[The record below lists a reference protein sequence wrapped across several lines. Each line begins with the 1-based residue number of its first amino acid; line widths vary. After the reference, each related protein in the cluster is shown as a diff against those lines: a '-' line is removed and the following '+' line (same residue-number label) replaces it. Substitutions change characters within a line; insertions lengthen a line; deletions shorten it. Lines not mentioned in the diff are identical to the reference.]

1 MATKKFKA
9 RLVNKIDTYEN
20 WISNDPVLLKGEI
33 AIVDVPASI
42 DVVQQEPAVLMK
54 IGDGTKKFSELP
66 WISAKSADVYSWALA
81 PTKPTY
87 QASEIEGLDAY
98 ISGKVEDTDT
108 QYQLV
113 KVNNTTFKLQSK
125 PLNGSW
131 SDVGDPITVVYTLT
145 TGTTNGTVKFNGTD
159 VAVAG
164 LKSAAYQEST
174 AFDSAGAAAAA
185 QSAAEKY
192 ADTIVNEA
200 KIDLIGTGN
209 ATSTTIKGA
218 VQESNTYTD
227 NQIAAKIGAVYKP
240 VGSVKFSELPLE
252 LTKAELGNVYNVTD
266 AFEADARFVTV
277 EVGENYP
284 AGTNVAVIEE
294 NESYY
299 FDALSGVIDLSNYY
313 TKTETDQQIT
323 TKIGSLDKADS
334 AVANQFVTVVSQTD
348 GIINVTRAAI
358 TEAAI
363 PTLSQSKISG
373 LETALSAKIDAS
385 VVSQIGKT
393 GNINDATQIEGDYLI
408 INCGTSSDV
417 I

>member
-1 MATKKFKA
+1 MATKEFKA
-9 RLVNKIDTYEN
+9 RLVNKIDTYAN
-20 WISNDPVLLKGEI
+20 WTSNNPVLLKGEI
-33 AIVDVPASI
+33 AIVDVPAST

-131 SDVGDPITVVYTLT
+131 SDVGDPISVEYTLT

-164 LKSAAYQEST
+164 LKSAAYQESS
-174 AFDSAGAAAAA
+174 AFDTAGAAATA
-185 QSAAEKY
+185 QSVAENH
-192 ADTIVNEA
+192 ADAIVDEA
-200 KIDLIGTGN
+200 KTDLIGTGS

-227 NQIAAKIGAVYKP
+227 NQIAAKIGSVYKP
-240 VGSVKFSELPLE
+240 VGSVNFADLPK
-252 LTKAELGNVYNVTD
+252 TPSKAELGNVYNVND
-266 AFEADARFVTV
+266 AFDADTRFVTA
-277 EVGENYP
+277 EVGEHFP
-284 AGTNVAVIEE
+284 AGTNVAVIVEDDT
-294 NESYY
+294 YY
-299 FDALSGVIDLSNYY
+299 LDALSGAVDLTNFITNDKLPVIATMSVAGIV
-313 TKTETDQQIT
+313 KQAE
-323 TKIGSLDKADS
+323 
-334 AVANQFVTVVSQTD
+334 AV
-348 GIINVTRAAI
+348 
-358 TEAAI
+358 
-363 PTLSQSKISG
+363 
-373 LETALSAKIDAS
+373 
-385 VVSQIGKT
+385 
-393 GNINDATQIEGDYLI
+393 NDATDDAIKT
-408 INCGTSSDV
+408 INELLANLRKAGILYETR
-417 I
+417 

>member
-1 MATKKFKA
+1 MTTKEFKA
-9 RLVNKIDTYEN
+9 RLVNKIDTYAN
-20 WISNDPVLLKGEI
+20 WTNNNPVLLKGEI
-33 AIVDVPASI
+33 AIVDVPAST

-54 IGDGTKKFSELP
+54 IGDGEKKFSELP
-66 WISAKSADVYSWALA
+66 WISAKSADVYSWALE

-98 ISGKVEDTDT
+98 ISGKVKDTDT

-113 KVNNTTFKLQSK
+113 KVNDTTFKLQSK

-131 SDVGDPITVVYTLT
+131 SDVGDSISVVYTLT

-164 LKSAAYQEST
+164 LKSAAYQESS
-174 AFDSAGAAAAA
+174 AFDTAGAATTA
-185 QSAAEKY
+185 QSAAEDY
-192 ADTIVNEA
+192 ADTIVDEA
-200 KIDLIGTGN
+200 KTDLIGTGN

-227 NQIAAKIGAVYKP
+227 NQIAAKIGSVYKP
-240 VGSVKFSELPLE
+240 VGSVNFADLPKIPS
-252 LTKAELGNVYNVTD
+252 KAELGNVYNVND
-266 AFEADARFVTV
+266 AFETDARFVTA
-277 EVGENYP
+277 EVGEHFP
-284 AGTNVAVIEE
+284 AGTNVAVIVE
-294 NESYY
+294 NDTYY
-299 FDALSGVIDLSNYY
+299 LDALSGAVDLTNYY
-313 TKTETDQQIT
+313 TKGETDQQIT
-323 TKIGSLDKADS
+323 TKIGSLYKVDS
-334 AVANQFVTVVSQTD
+334 AVANQFVTAVSQTD
-348 GIINVTRAAI
+348 GIISVTRAAI

-385 VVSQIGKT
+385 AVSQIGKT
-393 GNINDATQIEGDYLI
+393 GNINDATQAEGDYLI

>member
-1 MATKKFKA
+1 
-9 RLVNKIDTYEN
+9 
-20 WISNDPVLLKGEI
+20 
-33 AIVDVPASI
+33 
-42 DVVQQEPAVLMK
+42 MK

-113 KVNNTTFKLQSK
+113 KVDNTTFKLQSK

-131 SDVGDPITVVYTLT
+131 SDVGDPISVVYTLT
-145 TGTTNGTVKFNGTD
+145 TGAVNGTVKFNGAD

-164 LKSAAYQEST
+164 LKSAAYQESS
-174 AFDSAGAAAAA
+174 AFDTAGAAATA
-185 QSAAEKY
+185 QSAAEDH
-192 ADTIVNEA
+192 ADTIVGEA
-200 KIDLIGTGN
+200 KTDLIGTGS

-227 NQIAAKIGAVYKP
+227 NQIAAKIGSVYKP
-240 VGSVKFSELPLE
+240 VGSVNFADLPE
-252 LTKAELGNVYNVTD
+252 TPSKAELGNVYNVND
-266 AFEADARFVTV
+266 AFEADARFVTA
-277 EVGENYP
+277 EVGEHFP
-284 AGTNVAVIEE
+284 AGTNVAVIVEDDT
-294 NESYY
+294 YY
-299 FDALSGVIDLSNYY
+299 LDALSGAVDLTNYY

-348 GIINVTRAAI
+348 GIISVTRAAI

-385 VVSQIGKT
+385 AVSQIGKT

>member
-1 MATKKFKA
+1 MATKEFKA
-9 RLVNKIDTYEN
+9 RLINKIDTYKN
-20 WISNDPVLLKGEI
+20 WNTNNPVLLKGEI
-33 AIVDVPASI
+33 AIVDVPAST

-54 IGDGTKKFSELP
+54 IGDGTKQFNDLP
-66 WISAKSADVYSWALA
+66 WISAKSADVYSWALS

-113 KVNNTTFKLQSK
+113 KVNDTTFKLQSK
-125 PLNGSW
+125 PLEGSW

-174 AFDSAGAAAAA
+174 AFDSAGAATAA
-185 QSAAEKY
+185 QSAAEEH

>member
-1 MATKKFKA
+1 MATKEFKA
-9 RLVNKIDTYEN
+9 RLINKIDTYKN
-20 WISNDPVLLKGEI
+20 WNTNNPVLLKGEI
-33 AIVDVPASI
+33 AIVDVPAST

-54 IGDGTKKFSELP
+54 IGDGTKQFNDLP
-66 WISAKSADVYSWALA
+66 WISAKSADVYSWALS

-113 KVNNTTFKLQSK
+113 KVNDTTFKLQSK
-125 PLNGSW
+125 PLEGSW

-185 QSAAEKY
+185 AQSAAE
-192 ADTIVNEA
+192 E
-200 KIDLIGTGN
+200 
-209 ATSTTIKGA
+209 A
-218 VQESNTYTD
+218 VQKSNTYTD

-240 VGSVKFSELPLE
+240 VGSVKFSELPLK

-284 AGTNVAVIEE
+284 AGTNVAVIVEDDT
-294 NESYY
+294 YY
-299 FDALSGVIDLSNYY
+299 LDALSGAVDLTNYY
-313 TKTETDQQIT
+313 TKTGTDQQIT
-323 TKIGSLDKADS
+323 TKISSLDKGDS
-334 AVANQFVTVVSQTD
+334 AVENQFVTAVSQTD
-348 GIINVTRAAI
+348 GVISVTRAAI

-363 PTLSQSKISG
+363 PTLSQSKIFG

-385 VVSQIGKT
+385 AVSQIGKT
-393 GNINDATQIEGDYLI
+393 GNINDATQAEGDYLI

>member
-1 MATKKFKA
+1 MVTKEFKA
-9 RLVNKIDTYEN
+9 RLINKIDTYEN
-20 WISNDPVLLKGEI
+20 WNTNNPVLLKGEI
-33 AIVDVPASI
+33 AIVDVPAST
-42 DVVQQEPAVLMK
+42 DAVQQEPAVLMK
-54 IGDGTKKFSELP
+54 IGDGTKQFNDLP
-66 WISAKSADVYSWALA
+66 WISAKSADVYSWALS

-113 KVNNTTFKLQSK
+113 RVNDTTFKLQSK
-125 PLNGSW
+125 PLEGSW

-174 AFDSAGAAAAA
+174 AFDSAGVAAAA
-185 QSAAEKY
+185 QSAAEEH
-192 ADTIVNEA
+192 ANTIVNEA

-266 AFEADARFVTV
+266 AFEADVRFVTV
-277 EVGENYP
+277 EVGKNYP

-348 GIINVTRAAI
+348 GIISVTRAAI

-385 VVSQIGKT
+385 AVSQIGKT
-393 GNINDATQIEGDYLI
+393 GNINDATQAEGDYLI

>member
-1 MATKKFKA
+1 MATKEFKA
-9 RLVNKIDTYEN
+9 RLVNKIDTYAN
-20 WISNDPVLLKGEI
+20 WTSNDPVLLKGEI
-33 AIVDVPASI
+33 AIVEVPAST
-42 DVVQQEPAVLMK
+42 DVVQQKPAVLMK
-54 IGDGTKKFSELP
+54 IGDGKKKFSELP

-174 AFDSAGAAAAA
+174 AFDSAGAATAA
-185 QSAAEKY
+185 QSAAEEH

-240 VGSVKFSELPLE
+240 VGSAKFSELPLE

-277 EVGENYP
+277 EVGKNYP

>member
-1 MATKKFKA
+1 MATKEFKA
-9 RLVNKIDTYEN
+9 RLVNKIDTYAN
-20 WISNDPVLLKGEI
+20 WTSNDPVLLKGEI
-33 AIVDVPASI
+33 AIVDVPAST

-54 IGDGTKKFSELP
+54 IGDGMKKFSELP

-131 SDVGDPITVVYTLT
+131 SDVGDPISVVYTLT
-145 TGTTNGTVKFNGTD
+145 TGTVNGTVKFNGTD

-164 LKSAAYQEST
+164 LKSAAYQESS
-174 AFDSAGAAAAA
+174 AFDTAGAAAAA
-185 QSAAEKY
+185 QSAAENH
-192 ADTIVNEA
+192 ADTIVGEA
-200 KIDLIGTGN
+200 KTDLIGTGS

-227 NQIAAKIGAVYKP
+227 NQIAAKIGSVYKP
-240 VGSVKFSELPLE
+240 VGSVNFANLPK
-252 LTKAELGNVYNVTD
+252 TPSKAELGNVYNVND
-266 AFEADARFVTV
+266 AFDADARFVTA
-277 EVGENYP
+277 EVGEHFP
-284 AGTNVAVIEE
+284 AGTNVAVIVEDDI
-294 NESYY
+294 YY
-299 FDALSGVIDLSNYY
+299 LDALSGAVDLTNYY

-323 TKIGSLDKADS
+323 TKISSLDKGDS
-334 AVANQFVTVVSQTD
+334 AVENQFVTAVSQTD
-348 GIINVTRAAI
+348 GVISVTRAAI

-385 VVSQIGKT
+385 AVSQIGKT
-393 GNINDATQIEGDYLI
+393 GNINDATQAKGDYLI

>member
-1 MATKKFKA
+1 MATKEFKA
-9 RLVNKIDTYEN
+9 RLINKIDTYEN
-20 WISNDPVLLKGEI
+20 WNTNNPVLLKGEI
-33 AIVDVPASI
+33 AIVDVPAST

-54 IGDGTKKFSELP
+54 IGDGTKQFNDLP
-66 WISAKSADVYSWALA
+66 WISAKSADVYSWALS

-87 QASEIEGLDAY
+87 QASEIEELDTH
-98 ISGKVEDTDT
+98 ISE
-108 QYQLV
+108 
-113 KVNNTTFKLQSK
+113 
-125 PLNGSW
+125 
-131 SDVGDPITVVYTLT
+131 
-145 TGTTNGTVKFNGTD
+145 
-159 VAVAG
+159 
-164 LKSAAYQEST
+164 
-174 AFDSAGAAAAA
+174 
-185 QSAAEKY
+185 
-192 ADTIVNEA
+192 
-200 KIDLIGTGN
+200 
-209 ATSTTIKGA
+209 A

-334 AVANQFVTVVSQTD
+334 AVENQFVTAVSQTD
-348 GIINVTRAAI
+348 GVISVTRAAI

-385 VVSQIGKT
+385 AVSRIGKT
-393 GNINDATQIEGDYLI
+393 GNINDATQAEGDYLI

>member
-1 MATKKFKA
+1 MATKEFKA
-9 RLVNKIDTYEN
+9 RLINKIDTYEN
-20 WISNDPVLLKGEI
+20 WNTNNPVLLKGEI
-33 AIVDVPASI
+33 AIVDVPASTN
-42 DVVQQEPAVLMK
+42 VVQQEPAVLMK
-54 IGDGTKKFSELP
+54 IGDGTKQFNDLP
-66 WISAKSADVYSWALA
+66 WISAKSADVYSWALS

-113 KVNNTTFKLQSK
+113 KVNDTTFKLQSK
-125 PLNGSW
+125 PLEGSW

-185 QSAAEKY
+185 QSAAKKY

-266 AFEADARFVTV
+266 AFKADARFVTV

-294 NESYY
+294 NKSYY

-393 GNINDATQIEGDYLI
+393 GNINDAIQIEGDYLI

>member
-1 MATKKFKA
+1 MATKEFKA
-9 RLVNKIDTYEN
+9 RLVNKIDTYAN
-20 WISNDPVLLKGEI
+20 WTSNDPVLLKGEI
-33 AIVDVPASI
+33 AIVDVPAST

-54 IGDGTKKFSELP
+54 IGDGTKKFNELP

-131 SDVGDPITVVYTLT
+131 SDVGDPIFVVYTLT
-145 TGTTNGTVKFNGTD
+145 TGTVNGTVKFNGTD

-164 LKSAAYQEST
+164 LKSAAYQESS
-174 AFDSAGAAAAA
+174 AFDTAGAAAAA
-185 QSAAEKY
+185 QSVAEDH
-192 ADTIVNEA
+192 ADTIVGEA
-200 KIDLIGTGN
+200 KTDLIGTGS

-227 NQIAAKIGAVYKP
+227 NQIAAKIGSVYKP
-240 VGSVKFSELPLE
+240 VGSVDFADLPKTLS
-252 LTKAELGNVYNVTD
+252 KAELGNVYNVND
-266 AFEADARFVTV
+266 AFNADARFVTA
-277 EVGENYP
+277 EVGEHFP
-284 AGTNVAVIEE
+284 AGTNVAVIVEDDT
-294 NESYY
+294 YY
-299 FDALSGVIDLSNYY
+299 LDALSGAVDLTNYY

-323 TKIGSLDKADS
+323 TKISSLDKGDS
-334 AVANQFVTVVSQTD
+334 AVENQFVTAVSQTD
-348 GIINVTRAAI
+348 GVISVTRAAI

-385 VVSQIGKT
+385 AVSQIGKT
-393 GNINDATQIEGDYLI
+393 GNINDATQAEGDYLI

>member
-1 MATKKFKA
+1 MATKEFKA
-9 RLVNKIDTYEN
+9 RLVNKIDTYAN
-20 WISNDPVLLKGEI
+20 WTSNDPVLLKGEI
-33 AIVDVPASI
+33 AIVDVPAST

-54 IGDGTKKFSELP
+54 IGDGTKKFSELS

-113 KVNNTTFKLQSK
+113 KVDNTTFKLQSK

-131 SDVGDPITVVYTLT
+131 SDVGDPISVVYTLT

-164 LKSAAYQEST
+164 LKSAAYQEFS
-174 AFDSAGAAAAA
+174 AFDTAGAAATA
-185 QSAAEKY
+185 QSAAEDY
-192 ADTIVNEA
+192 ANTIVGEA
-200 KIDLIGTGN
+200 KTDLIGTGS

-227 NQIAAKIGAVYKP
+227 NQIAAKIGSVYKP
-240 VGSVKFSELPLE
+240 VGSVNFANLPK
-252 LTKAELGNVYNVTD
+252 TPSKAELGNVYNVND
-266 AFEADARFVTV
+266 AFDADARFVTA
-277 EVGENYP
+277 EVGEHFP
-284 AGTNVAVIEE
+284 AGTNVAVIVEDDT
-294 NESYY
+294 YY
-299 FDALSGVIDLSNYY
+299 LDALSGAVDLTNYY

-323 TKIGSLDKADS
+323 TKISSLDKGDS
-334 AVANQFVTVVSQTD
+334 AVENQFVTAVSQTD
-348 GIINVTRAAI
+348 GVISVTRAAI

-385 VVSQIGKT
+385 AVSQIGKT
-393 GNINDATQIEGDYLI
+393 GNINDATQAEGDYLI

>member
-1 MATKKFKA
+1 MATKEFKA
-9 RLVNKIDTYEN
+9 RLVNKIDTYAN
-20 WISNDPVLLKGEI
+20 WTSNDPVLLKGEI
-33 AIVDVPASI
+33 AIVDVPAST

-174 AFDSAGAAAAA
+174 AFDSAGVAAAA
-185 QSAAEKY
+185 QSAAEEH

-266 AFEADARFVTV
+266 AFEADVRFVTV

>member
-1 MATKKFKA
+1 MATKEFKA
-9 RLVNKIDTYEN
+9 RLVNKIDTYAN
-20 WISNDPVLLKGEI
+20 WTSNDPVLLKGEI
-33 AIVDVPASI
+33 AIVDVPAST

-98 ISGKVEDTDT
+98 ISGKVKDTDT

-185 QSAAEKY
+185 QSAAEEY
-192 ADTIVNEA
+192 VDTIVNKA

>member
-1 MATKKFKA
+1 MATKEFKA
-9 RLVNKIDTYEN
+9 RLVNKIDTYAN
-20 WISNDPVLLKGEI
+20 WTSNDPVLLKGEI
-33 AIVDVPASI
+33 AIVDVPAST

-54 IGDGTKKFSELP
+54 IGDGMKKFSELP

-131 SDVGDPITVVYTLT
+131 SDVGDPISVVYTLT
-145 TGTTNGTVKFNGTD
+145 TGTVNGTVKFNGTD

-164 LKSAAYQEST
+164 LKSAAYQESS
-174 AFDSAGAAAAA
+174 AFDTAGAAAAA
-185 QSAAEKY
+185 QSAAENH
-192 ADTIVNEA
+192 ADTIVGKA
-200 KIDLIGTGN
+200 KTDLIGTGS

-227 NQIAAKIGAVYKP
+227 NQIAAKIGSVYKP
-240 VGSVKFSELPLE
+240 VGSVNFANLPKILSK
-252 LTKAELGNVYNVTD
+252 TELGNVYNVND
-266 AFEADARFVTV
+266 AFEADARFVTA
-277 EVGENYP
+277 EVGKHFP
-284 AGTNVAVIEE
+284 AGTNVAVIVEDDT
-294 NESYY
+294 YY
-299 FDALSGVIDLSNYY
+299 LDALSGAVDLTNYY

-323 TKIGSLDKADS
+323 TKISSLDKGDS
-334 AVANQFVTVVSQTD
+334 AVENQFVTAVSQTD
-348 GIINVTRAAI
+348 GVISVTRAAI

-385 VVSQIGKT
+385 AVSQIGKT

>member
-1 MATKKFKA
+1 MATKEFKA
-9 RLVNKIDTYEN
+9 RLVNKIDTYAN
-20 WISNDPVLLKGEI
+20 WTSNNPVLLKGEI
-33 AIVDVPASI
+33 AIVDASAST

-54 IGDGTKKFSELP
+54 IGDGTKNFSALP

-81 PTKPTY
+81 PAKPIY

-131 SDVGDPITVVYTLT
+131 SDVGDPISVVYTLT

-164 LKSAAYQEST
+164 LKSAAYQESS
-174 AFDSAGAAAAA
+174 AFDTVGAAATA
-185 QSAAEKY
+185 QSTAEDY
-192 ADTIVNEA
+192 ADTIVGEA
-200 KIDLIGTGN
+200 KTNLIGTGS

-227 NQIAAKIGAVYKP
+227 NQIAAKIGSVYKP
-240 VGSVKFSELPLE
+240 VGSVDFADLPK
-252 LTKAELGNVYNVTD
+252 TPSKAELGNVYNVND
-266 AFEADARFVTV
+266 AFDADARFVTA
-277 EVGENYP
+277 EVGEHFP
-284 AGTNVAVIEE
+284 AGTNVAVIVE
-294 NESYY
+294 NDTYY
-299 FDALSGVIDLSNYY
+299 LDALSGAVDLTNYY
-313 TKTETDQQIT
+313 TKIETDQQIT
-323 TKIGSLDKADS
+323 TKISSLDKGDS
-334 AVANQFVTVVSQTD
+334 AVENQFVTAVSQTD
-348 GIINVTRAAI
+348 GVISVTRAAI

>member
-1 MATKKFKA
+1 MATKEFKA
-9 RLVNKIDTYEN
+9 RLVNKIDTYAN
-20 WISNDPVLLKGEI
+20 WTSNNPVLLKGEI
-33 AIVDVPASI
+33 AIVDVPAST

-54 IGDGTKKFSELP
+54 IGDGTEKFSELP

-131 SDVGDPITVVYTLT
+131 SDVGDPISVVYTLT
-145 TGTTNGTVKFNGTD
+145 TGTVNGTVKFNGTD

-164 LKSAAYQEST
+164 LKSAAYQESS
-174 AFDSAGAAAAA
+174 AFDTAGAAAAA
-185 QSAAEKY
+185 QSAAEDH
-192 ADTIVNEA
+192 ADTIVDEA
-200 KIDLIGTGN
+200 KTVLIGTGS

-227 NQIAAKIGAVYKP
+227 NQIAAKIGSVYKP
-240 VGSVKFSELPLE
+240 VGSVNFADLPK
-252 LTKAELGNVYNVTD
+252 TPSKAELGNVYNVND
-266 AFEADARFVTV
+266 AFDADARFVTA
-277 EVGENYP
+277 EVGEHFP
-284 AGTNVAVIEE
+284 AGTNVAVIVED
-294 NESYY
+294 NTYY
-299 FDALSGVIDLSNYY
+299 LDALSGAVDLTNYY

-323 TKIGSLDKADS
+323 TKISSLDKGDS
-334 AVANQFVTVVSQTD
+334 AVENQFVTAVSQTD
-348 GIINVTRAAI
+348 GVISVTRAAI

-385 VVSQIGKT
+385 AVSQIGKT
-393 GNINDATQIEGDYLI
+393 GNINDATQAEGDYLI

>member
-1 MATKKFKA
+1 MATKEFKA
-9 RLVNKIDTYEN
+9 RLVNKIDTYAN
-20 WISNDPVLLKGEI
+20 WTSNDPVLLKGEI
-33 AIVDVPASI
+33 AIVDVPAST

-185 QSAAEKY
+185 QSAAEER

-277 EVGENYP
+277 EAGENYP

>member
-1 MATKKFKA
+1 MATKEFKA
-9 RLVNKIDTYEN
+9 RLVNKIDTYAN
-20 WISNDPVLLKGEI
+20 WTSNDPVLLKGEI

-54 IGDGTKKFSELP
+54 IGDGTKKFSELS

-98 ISGKVEDTDT
+98 ISGKVKDTDT

-131 SDVGDPITVVYTLT
+131 SDVGDPISVVYTLT
-145 TGTTNGTVKFNGTD
+145 TGTVNGTVKFNGTD

-164 LKSAAYQEST
+164 LKSAAYQESS
-174 AFDSAGAAAAA
+174 AFDTAGAAAAA
-185 QSAAEKY
+185 QLEAEDH
-192 ADTIVNEA
+192 ANTIVGKA
-200 KIDLIGTGN
+200 KTDLIGTGS

-227 NQIAAKIGAVYKP
+227 NQIAAKIGSVYKP
-240 VGSVKFSELPLE
+240 VGSVNFANLPKIPSK
-252 LTKAELGNVYNVTD
+252 TELGNVYNVND
-266 AFEADARFVTV
+266 AFEADARFVTA
-277 EVGENYP
+277 EVGEHFP
-284 AGTNVAVIEE
+284 AGTNVAVIVEDDT
-294 NESYY
+294 YY
-299 FDALSGVIDLSNYY
+299 LDALSGAVDLTNYY
-313 TKTETDQQIT
+313 TKTETNQQIT

-348 GIINVTRAAI
+348 GIISVTRAAI

-385 VVSQIGKT
+385 AVSQIGKT

>member
-1 MATKKFKA
+1 MATKEFKA
-9 RLVNKIDTYEN
+9 RLINKIDTYEN
-20 WISNDPVLLKGEI
+20 WTTNNPVLLKGEI
-33 AIVDVPASI
+33 AIVDVPASTE
-42 DVVQQEPAVLMK
+42 VVQQEPAVLMK
-54 IGDGTKKFSELP
+54 IGDGTKQFNDLP
-66 WISAKSADVYSWALA
+66 WISAKSADVYSWALS

-113 KVNNTTFKLQSK
+113 KVNDTTFKLQSK
-125 PLNGSW
+125 PLKGSW

-185 QSAAEKY
+185 QSAAEEH

-209 ATSTTIKGA
+209 VTSTTIKGA

-227 NQIAAKIGAVYKP
+227 NQIAAKIGSVYKP
-240 VGSVKFSELPLE
+240 VGSVDFADLPKTLS
-252 LTKAELGNVYNVTD
+252 KAELGNVYNVND
-266 AFEADARFVTV
+266 AFDADARFVTA
-277 EVGENYP
+277 EVGEHFP
-284 AGTNVAVIEE
+284 AGTNVAVIVED
-294 NESYY
+294 NTYY
-299 FDALSGVIDLSNYY
+299 LDALSGAVDLTNYY

-323 TKIGSLDKADS
+323 TKISSLDKGDS
-334 AVANQFVTVVSQTD
+334 AVKNQFVTAVSQTD
-348 GIINVTRAAI
+348 GVISVTRAAI

-385 VVSQIGKT
+385 AVSQIGKT
-393 GNINDATQIEGDYLI
+393 GNINDATQIEGEYLI

>member
-1 MATKKFKA
+1 MATKEFKA
-9 RLVNKIDTYEN
+9 RLVNKIDTYAN
-20 WISNDPVLLKGEI
+20 WTSNNPVLLKGEI
-33 AIVDVPASI
+33 AIVDVPVST

-54 IGDGTKKFSELP
+54 IGDGTKKFNELS

-98 ISGKVEDTDT
+98 ISGKVKDTDT

-113 KVNNTTFKLQSK
+113 KVNDTTFKLQSK

-131 SDVGDPITVVYTLT
+131 SDVGDPISVVYTLT
-145 TGTTNGTVKFNGTD
+145 TGTTNGTVKFNGID

-164 LKSAAYQEST
+164 LKSAAYQESS
-174 AFDSAGAAAAA
+174 AFDTAGAAAIA
-185 QSAAEKY
+185 QSTAEDH
-192 ADTIVNEA
+192 ADTIVGEA
-200 KIDLIGTGN
+200 KTDLIGTGN

-227 NQIAAKIGAVYKP
+227 TQIAAKIGSVYKP
-240 VGSVKFSELPLE
+240 VGSVNFVNLPKTP
-252 LTKAELGNVYNVTD
+252 TKTELGNVYNVND
-266 AFEADARFVTV
+266 AFEADARFVTA
-277 EVGENYP
+277 EVGEHFP
-284 AGTNVAVIEE
+284 AGTNVAVIVEDDT
-294 NESYY
+294 YY
-299 FDALSGVIDLSNYY
+299 FDALSGAVDLTNYY

-334 AVANQFVTVVSQTD
+334 AVANQFVTAVSQTD
-348 GIINVTRAAI
+348 GIISVTRAAI

-373 LETALSAKIDAS
+373 LETALSEKIDAS
-385 VVSQIGKT
+385 AVSQIGKT
-393 GNINDATQIEGDYLI
+393 GNINDATQVEGDYLI

>member
-1 MATKKFKA
+1 
-9 RLVNKIDTYEN
+9 
-20 WISNDPVLLKGEI
+20 
-33 AIVDVPASI
+33 
-42 DVVQQEPAVLMK
+42 MK

-131 SDVGDPITVVYTLT
+131 SDVGDPISVEYTLT

-164 LKSAAYQEST
+164 LKSAAYQESS
-174 AFDSAGAAAAA
+174 AFDTAGAAATA
-185 QSAAEKY
+185 QSVAENH
-192 ADTIVNEA
+192 ADAIVDEA
-200 KIDLIGTGN
+200 KTDLIGTGS

-227 NQIAAKIGAVYKP
+227 NQIAAKIGSVYKP
-240 VGSVKFSELPLE
+240 VGSVNFADLPK
-252 LTKAELGNVYNVTD
+252 TPSKAELGNVYNVND
-266 AFEADARFVTV
+266 AFDADTRFVTA
-277 EVGENYP
+277 EVGEHFP
-284 AGTNVAVIEE
+284 AGTNVAVIVEDDT
-294 NESYY
+294 YY
-299 FDALSGVIDLSNYY
+299 LDALSGAVDLTNYY

-323 TKIGSLDKADS
+323 TKISSLDKGDS
-334 AVANQFVTVVSQTD
+334 AVENQFVTAVSQTD
-348 GIINVTRAAI
+348 GVISVTRAAI

-385 VVSQIGKT
+385 AVSQIGKT
-393 GNINDATQIEGDYLI
+393 GNINDATQAEGDYLI

>member
-1 MATKKFKA
+1 MATKEFKA
-9 RLVNKIDTYEN
+9 RLVNKIDTYAN
-20 WISNDPVLLKGEI
+20 WTSNDPVLLKGEI
-33 AIVDVPASI
+33 AIVDVPAST

-66 WISAKSADVYSWALA
+66 WISSKSADVYSWALA

-131 SDVGDPITVVYTLT
+131 SDVGDPISVVYTLT
-145 TGTTNGTVKFNGTD
+145 TGTVNGTVKFNGTD

-164 LKSAAYQEST
+164 LKSAAYQESS
-174 AFDSAGAAAAA
+174 AFDTAGAAAAA
-185 QSAAEKY
+185 QSAAENH
-192 ADTIVNEA
+192 ADTIVGEA
-200 KIDLIGTGN
+200 KTDLIGTGS

-227 NQIAAKIGAVYKP
+227 NQIAAKIGSVYKP
-240 VGSVKFSELPLE
+240 VGSVNFANLPKILSK
-252 LTKAELGNVYNVTD
+252 TELGNVYNVND
-266 AFEADARFVTV
+266 AFEADARFVTA
-277 EVGENYP
+277 EVGKHFP
-284 AGTNVAVIEE
+284 AGTNVAVIVEDDT
-294 NESYY
+294 YY
-299 FDALSGVIDLSNYY
+299 LDALSGAVDLTNYY

-323 TKIGSLDKADS
+323 TKISSLDKGDS
-334 AVANQFVTVVSQTD
+334 AVENQFVTAVSQTD
-348 GIINVTRAAI
+348 GVISVTRAAI

-385 VVSQIGKT
+385 AVSQIGKT

>member
-1 MATKKFKA
+1 MATKEFKA
-9 RLVNKIDTYEN
+9 RLVNKIDTYAN
-20 WISNDPVLLKGEI
+20 WTSNDPVLLKGEI
-33 AIVDVPASI
+33 AIVDVPAST

-54 IGDGTKKFSELP
+54 IGDGTKKFGELP

-131 SDVGDPITVVYTLT
+131 SDVGDPISVVYTLT
-145 TGTTNGTVKFNGTD
+145 TGTVNGTVKFNGTD

-164 LKSAAYQEST
+164 LKSAAYQESS
-174 AFDSAGAAAAA
+174 AFDTAGAAAAA
-185 QSAAEKY
+185 QSAAEDH
-192 ADTIVNEA
+192 ADTIVGEA
-200 KIDLIGTGN
+200 KTDLIGTGS

-227 NQIAAKIGAVYKP
+227 NQIAAKIGSVYKP
-240 VGSVKFSELPLE
+240 VGSVNFADLPK
-252 LTKAELGNVYNVTD
+252 TPSKAELGNVYNVND
-266 AFEADARFVTV
+266 AFDADARFVTA
-277 EVGENYP
+277 EVGKHFP
-284 AGTNVAVIEE
+284 AGTNVAVIVEDDT
-294 NESYY
+294 YY
-299 FDALSGVIDLSNYY
+299 LDALSGAVDLTNYY

-323 TKIGSLDKADS
+323 TKISSLDKGDS
-334 AVANQFVTVVSQTD
+334 AVENQFVTAVSQTD
-348 GIINVTRAAI
+348 GVISVTRAAI

-385 VVSQIGKT
+385 AVSQIGKT
-393 GNINDATQIEGDYLI
+393 GNINDATQAEGDYLI

>member
-1 MATKKFKA
+1 MATKEFKA
-9 RLVNKIDTYEN
+9 RLVNKIDTYAN
-20 WISNDPVLLKGEI
+20 WTSNDPVLLKGEI
-33 AIVDVPASI
+33 AIVDVPAST

-185 QSAAEKY
+185 QFAAKEY

>member
-1 MATKKFKA
+1 MATKEFKA
-9 RLVNKIDTYEN
+9 RLVNKIDTYAN
-20 WISNDPVLLKGEI
+20 WTSNDPVLLKGEI
-33 AIVDVPASI
+33 AIVDVPAST

-54 IGDGTKKFSELP
+54 IGDGTKNFSKLP

-98 ISGKVEDTDT
+98 ISGKVKDTDT

-174 AFDSAGAAAAA
+174 AFDSAGVAAAA
-185 QSAAEKY
+185 QSAAEEH
-192 ADTIVNEA
+192 ADTIVNKA

>member
-1 MATKKFKA
+1 MATKEFKA
-9 RLVNKIDTYEN
+9 RLVNKIDTYAN
-20 WISNDPVLLKGEI
+20 WTSNDPVLLKGEI
-33 AIVDVPASI
+33 AIVDVPAST

-131 SDVGDPITVVYTLT
+131 SDVGDPISVVYTLT

-164 LKSAAYQEST
+164 LKSAAYQESS
-174 AFDSAGAAAAA
+174 AFDTAGAAATA
-185 QSAAEKY
+185 QSAAEDH
-192 ADTIVNEA
+192 ADAIVNKA
-200 KIDLIGTGN
+200 KTDLIGTGS

-227 NQIAAKIGAVYKP
+227 NQIAAKIGSVYKP
-240 VGSVKFSELPLE
+240 VGSVNFADLPK
-252 LTKAELGNVYNVTD
+252 TPSKAELGNVYNVND
-266 AFEADARFVTV
+266 AFDADARFVTA
-277 EVGENYP
+277 EVGKHFP
-284 AGTNVAVIEE
+284 AGTNVAVIVEDDT
-294 NESYY
+294 YY
-299 FDALSGVIDLSNYY
+299 LDALSGAVDLTNYY

-323 TKIGSLDKADS
+323 TKISSLDKGDS

-348 GIINVTRAAI
+348 GIISVTRAAI

-385 VVSQIGKT
+385 AVSQIGKT

>member
-1 MATKKFKA
+1 MATKEFKA
-9 RLVNKIDTYEN
+9 RLVNKIDTYAN
-20 WISNDPVLLKGEI
+20 WTSNDPVLLKGEI
-33 AIVDVPASI
+33 AIVDVPAST

-113 KVNNTTFKLQSK
+113 KVNDTTFKLQSK
-125 PLNGSW
+125 PLEGSW

-185 QSAAEKY
+185 QSAAKEH

-313 TKTETDQQIT
+313 TKTETDSQIT
-323 TKIGSLDKADS
+323 TKINSLDKADS

-348 GIINVTRAAI
+348 GIISVTRAAI

-363 PTLSQSKISG
+363 PALSQSKISG

-385 VVSQIGKT
+385 AVSQIGKT

>member
-1 MATKKFKA
+1 MATKEFKT
-9 RLVNKIDTYEN
+9 RLVNKIDTYAN
-20 WISNDPVLLKGEI
+20 WTSNDPVLLKGEI
-33 AIVDVPASI
+33 AIVDVPAST

-54 IGDGTKKFSELP
+54 IGNGTKKFSELP

-87 QASEIEGLDAY
+87 QASEIERLDVY
-98 ISGKVEDTDT
+98 ISGK
-108 QYQLV
+108 
-113 KVNNTTFKLQSK
+113 
-125 PLNGSW
+125 
-131 SDVGDPITVVYTLT
+131 
-145 TGTTNGTVKFNGTD
+145 
-159 VAVAG
+159 
-164 LKSAAYQEST
+164 
-174 AFDSAGAAAAA
+174 
-185 QSAAEKY
+185 
-192 ADTIVNEA
+192 VNEA

-266 AFEADARFVTV
+266 AFKADARFVTV
-277 EVGENYP
+277 EAGENYP

>member
-1 MATKKFKA
+1 MATKEFKA
-9 RLVNKIDTYEN
+9 RLVNKIDTYAN
-20 WISNDPVLLKGEI
+20 WTSNDPVLLKGEI
-33 AIVDVPASI
+33 AIVDVPAST

-66 WISAKSADVYSWALA
+66 WISAKSADVYSWALT

-125 PLNGSW
+125 SLNGSW

-174 AFDSAGAAAAA
+174 AFDSAGTAAAA
-185 QSAAEKY
+185 QSAAEEH
-192 ADTIVNEA
+192 ADTIVNKA

>member
-1 MATKKFKA
+1 MATKEFKA
-9 RLVNKIDTYEN
+9 RLVNKIDTYAN
-20 WISNDPVLLKGEI
+20 WTSNNPVLLKGEI
-33 AIVDVPASI
+33 AIVDVPAST

-54 IGDGTKKFSELP
+54 IGDGMKKFSELP

-131 SDVGDPITVVYTLT
+131 SDVGDPISVVYTLT
-145 TGTTNGTVKFNGTD
+145 TGTTNGTVKFNETD

-164 LKSAAYQEST
+164 LKSAAYQESS
-174 AFDSAGAAAAA
+174 AFDIAGAAATA
-185 QSAAEKY
+185 QSVAEDH
-192 ADTIVNEA
+192 ADAIVGEA
-200 KIDLIGTGN
+200 KTDLIGTGS

-227 NQIAAKIGAVYKP
+227 NQIAAKIGSVYKP
-240 VGSVKFSELPLE
+240 VGSVDFADLPKTLS
-252 LTKAELGNVYNVTD
+252 KAELGNVYNVND
-266 AFEADARFVTV
+266 AFDADTRFVTA
-277 EVGENYP
+277 EVGEHFP
-284 AGTNVAVIEE
+284 AGTNVAVIVEDDT
-294 NESYY
+294 YY
-299 FDALSGVIDLSNYY
+299 LDALSGAVDLTNYY

-323 TKIGSLDKADS
+323 TKISSLDKGDS
-334 AVANQFVTVVSQTD
+334 AVENQFVTAVSQTD
-348 GIINVTRAAI
+348 GVISVTRAAI

>member
-1 MATKKFKA
+1 MATKEFKA
-9 RLVNKIDTYEN
+9 RLVNKIDTYAN
-20 WISNDPVLLKGEI
+20 WTRNDPVLLKGEI
-33 AIVDVPASI
+33 AIVDVSAS
-42 DVVQQEPAVLMK
+42 ALMK

-131 SDVGDPITVVYTLT
+131 SDVGDPISVVYTLT

-164 LKSAAYQEST
+164 LKSAAYQESS
-174 AFDSAGAAAAA
+174 AFDTAGAAATA
-185 QSAAEKY
+185 QSVAEDH
-192 ADTIVNEA
+192 ADT
-200 KIDLIGTGN
+200 KTDLIGTGS

-227 NQIAAKIGAVYKP
+227 NQIAAKIGSVYKP
-240 VGSVKFSELPLE
+240 VGSVNFANLPKIPSK
-252 LTKAELGNVYNVTD
+252 TELGNVYNVND
-266 AFEADARFVTV
+266 AFEADARFVTA
-277 EVGENYP
+277 EVGEHFP
-284 AGTNVAVIEE
+284 AGTNVAVIVEDDT
-294 NESYY
+294 YY
-299 FDALSGVIDLSNYY
+299 LDALSGAVDLTNYY

-348 GIINVTRAAI
+348 GIISVTRAAI

-385 VVSQIGKT
+385 AVSQIGKT

>member
-1 MATKKFKA
+1 MATKEFKA
-9 RLVNKIDTYEN
+9 RLVNKIDTYAN
-20 WISNDPVLLKGEI
+20 WTSNDPVLLKGEI
-33 AIVDVPASI
+33 AIVDVPAST

-54 IGDGTKKFSELP
+54 IGDGTKKFNKLP

-98 ISGKVEDTDT
+98 IFGKVEDTDT

-131 SDVGDPITVVYTLT
+131 SDVGDPISVVYTLT

-164 LKSAAYQEST
+164 LKSAAYQEFS
-174 AFDSAGAAAAA
+174 AFDTAGAAATA
-185 QSAAEKY
+185 QSVAENY
-192 ADTIVNEA
+192 ADTIVDKA
-200 KIDLIGTGN
+200 KTDLIGTGS

-227 NQIAAKIGAVYKP
+227 NQIAAKIGSVYKP
-240 VGSVKFSELPLE
+240 VGSVDFADLPKTLS
-252 LTKAELGNVYNVTD
+252 KAELGNVYNVND
-266 AFEADARFVTV
+266 AFDADARFVTA
-277 EVGENYP
+277 EVGEHFP
-284 AGTNVAVIEE
+284 AGTNVAVIVEDDT
-294 NESYY
+294 YY
-299 FDALSGVIDLSNYY
+299 FDALSGAVDLTNYY

-323 TKIGSLDKADS
+323 TKISSLDKGDS
-334 AVANQFVTVVSQTD
+334 AVENQFVTAVSQTD
-348 GIINVTRAAI
+348 GVISVTRAAI

-385 VVSQIGKT
+385 AVSQIGKT